1 MLLRFNPYTLRIYRN
16 AEANGTEGEKIQHEL
31 LKGTFFLSMYQLERK
46 EKLVFTR
53 GLCVMHLNSH

>member
-1 MLLRFNPYTLRIYRN
+1 MLKP
-16 AEANGTEGEKIQHEL
+16 TELKGKKNQHEL